1 MIRTFR
7 TLILTAF
14 IFSMVVTPVVA
25 HSEDEDGVD
34 NAQHR
39 LEHRREKRDEIR
51 QRQQD
56 RREEIGQKR
65 EETRSNQAEE
75 RLEIAKQKIAERV
88 KKIFA
93 VILRR
98 LNAAL
103 VRLDRIAERIA
114 TRIDKLNGRGVNTT
128 AVEEALTSAEVLG
141 ASAAQAVGEASA
153 AIEAIDTTDLSV
165 REAMHAA
172 KNAVGAAQDAL
183 KAYHKGLVA
192 AIRELKA
199 SAALREATE
208 GAESED

>member
-1 MIRTFR
+1 MIRSFR

-14 IFSMVVTPVVA
+14 IFSMVMTPVVA
-25 HSEDEDGVD
+25 HSEDEDRVD

-39 LEHRREKRDEIR
+39 LEHMREKRDEVR

-65 EETRSNQAEE
+65 DEISNKAEE
-75 RLEIAKQKIAERV
+75 KLEIAKQKIAERI

-114 TRIDKLNGRGVNTT
+114 TRIDKLNERGVDTT
-128 AVEEALTSAEVLG
+128 AAEEALASAEVLG
-141 ASAAQAVGEASA
+141 AGAAKTVGDAEA
-153 AIEAIDTTDLSV
+153 AIEVIDTTDLSV

-172 KNAVGAAQDAL
+172 KDAVGAAKDAL

-192 AIRELKA
+192 AIVELKA

>member
-14 IFSMVVTPVVA
+14 IFSMVVTPAIA
-25 HSEDEDGVD
+25 HADDEDGID

-39 LEHRREKRDEIR
+39 LEDQREKRDEVR

-65 EETRSNQAEE
+65 EEARSNRAEE
-75 RLEIAKQKIAERV
+75 KLEIAKQKIAERI

-103 VRLDRIAERIA
+103 VRLDRIAERVA
-114 TRIDKLNGRGVNTT
+114 TRIDKLNERGVNTT
-128 AVEEALTSAEVLG
+128 AAEEALVSAEVLG
-141 ASAAQAVGEASA
+141 ARAAQAVGQASA
-153 AIEAIDTTDLSV
+153 AVEAIDTTDLSV

-172 KNAVGAAQDAL
+172 KDAIGVAKDAL

>member
-1 MIRTFR
+1 MIRAVRF
-7 TLILTAF
+7 LILSAF
-14 IFSMVVTPVVA
+14 VFPMVVTPVVA
-25 HSEDEDGVD
+25 HEDNEGDTN

-39 LEHRREKRDEIR
+39 LEDLRVKRDEAK
-51 QRQQD
+51 QRLQD
-56 RREEIGQKR
+56 RREEIQQKR
-65 EETRSNQAEE
+65 DETGDKVEE
-75 RLEIAKQKIAERV
+75 RLEIAKQKIAERI
-88 KKIFA
+88 KKVFA
-93 VILRR
+93 VIVRR

-114 TRIDKLNGRGVNTT
+114 TRIDKLNERGVNTT
-128 AVEEALTSAEVLG
+128 AAEEALASAEVLG
-141 ASAAQAVGEASA
+141 AGAAQAVGDASA

-172 KNAVGAAQDAL
+172 KDAIGAVKDAL